1 MSDERERREFLR
13 VPFRVEVTLK
23 GDHTSVVSGDVRDVS
38 LNGLYAAGAGRL
50 PPGSRCEV
58 LLVLGGPGSEVRLSL
73 RGRVARVDRA
83 GMGVEFQD
91 MALDAYYHLRNLV
104 LFNSDDQARVEEEFK
119 AHLKR
124 LGQTPPHH
132 FNSTDQ

>member
-1 MSDERERREFLR
+1 MSDEDDRREFLR
-13 VPFRVEVTLK
+13 VPFRIEVTLK
-23 GDHTSVVSGDVRDVS
+23 GDHATVVSADVRDVS

-83 GMGVEFQD
+83 GMGVEFLD
-91 MALDAYYHLRNLV
+91 MELDTYFHLRNLV
-104 LFNSDDQARVEEEFK
+104 RFNSDDQARVEQEF
-119 AHLKR
+119 
-124 LGQTPPHH
+124 
-132 FNSTDQ
+132 

>member
-1 MSDERERREFLR
+1 MSDEHERREFLR
-13 VPFRVEVTLK
+13 VPFRVEVTLT
-23 GDHTSVVSGDVRDVS
+23 GDHATVISADVYDVS

-83 GMGVEFQD
+83 GMGVEFLD
-91 MALDAYYHLRNLV
+91 MELDTYFHLRNLV
-104 LFNSDDQARVEEEFK
+104 RFNSDDQARVEQEFQ
-119 AHLKR
+119 AHLGR
-124 LGQTPPHH
+124 LRR
-132 FNSTDQ
+132 DR